1 MLESMTQILLIGT
14 DVPLLEGLAQSLAA
28 LGHAPIVA
36 LSLHEARELAAQ
48 IPPLIAV
55 VSRELA
61 AESSSDMLGISL
73 APGGAILLY
82 RSGPDTA
89 ASLPPALQR
98 AVLADLRLPLQLSG
112 LFHQEIIHL
121 KPPVRAK
128 AIQPVQLQLQGK
140 GRAQQQAP

>member
-73 APGGAILLY
+73 APGGAIVLY
-82 RSGPDTA
+82 RSDPETA
-89 ASLPPALQR
+89 ATLPPALQR
-98 AVLADLRLPLQLSG
+98 AVLADLRLPLERNRLVALVQ
-112 LFHQEIIHL
+112 HVED
-121 KPPVRAK
+121 RAK
-128 AIQPVQLQLQGK
+128 AT
-140 GRAQQQAP
+140 GRGRSHGSTPERLEL